1 MFTTALLLAASL
13 FGAAPT
19 ADLAVDLEAGHET
32 LLLPGARYDVTIT
45 NHGPEP
51 IDSATVVVTFEYQ
64 TLSSATEPCVHE
76 PTAYTITCTFGPL
89 AAGATATL
97 SRTIYYLGL
106 PWASPSR
113 PTPVNATATR
123 TASTPADPNPAN
135 DADTKRCLYRGPA
148 GIPPSPFPT
157 LSC

>member
-19 ADLAVDLEAGHET
+19 ADLAVDLKAQGT
-32 LLLPGARYDVTIT
+32 DVLPGARYDVTIT

-51 IDSATVVVTFEYQ
+51 LASATVVVKFEYQ
-64 TLSSATEPCVHE
+64 TWSSASEPCEHH
-76 PTAYTITCTFGPL
+76 PGAYTITCTFGPL

-97 SRTIYYLGL
+97 SRTIYYFVI
-106 PWASPSR
+106 PSESESI

-135 DADTKRCLYRGPA
+135 DADTKRCWYWGPS
-148 GIPPSPFPT
+148 GIPPSTYPP